1 MDVVEQ
7 LKQFMEPKSI
17 AIVGASRRTGE
28 EAFNILENLLSYSY
42 KGRIYPVNPN
52 ASEILGVKTYPSVEE
67 LPEKVDLAVISLP
80 RPLVPGIVKECVDK
94 RISAITIVTQGFTD
108 ANDGEGKRLQ
118 KEIDNLIKGNETR
131 ILGPNTFGTAN
142 ANINFSS
149 SFIGAKM
156 ERIPVGLICQTGAFF
171 EGFANL
177 RVLGKGIDLGNACD
191 IDFADGLEY
200 FEQDAETKVIALH
213 IEGIK
218 DGRRFLTVAK
228 RVAKK
233 KPIIALKVGR
243 GGQAAQA
250 AQSHTGSLTGRDEI
264 WDVALEVSGVI
275 RVSDIEDFCDAIRA
289 FCVLPLM
296 PGRKIGIVTYTG
308 GYGIMGV
315 DACEKFGL
323 KLAELSPTTVNRLS
337 ALSPAWLAVG
347 NPVDIW
353 PGTMISKHSLYQME
367 EAAVKN
373 LLCDEQVSAIL
384 CIFNLFKSALYIE
397 LCQLVEEVA
406 KDYPDKPLI
415 FHLFGPLGDEAKNEL
430 EKTGKTLVFPSC
442 DRAIRALAHLADY
455 SQFRTKC

>member
-1 MDVVEQ
+1 MDIVNQV
-7 LKQFMEPKSI
+7 KQFVEPKSV
-17 AIVGASRRTGE
+17 AIIGASRRTGE
-28 EAFNILENLLSYSY
+28 EAFNILENLLSYGY
-42 KGRIYPVNPN
+42 EGRIYPVNPN
-52 ASEILGVKTYPSVEE
+52 TSEILGVKTYPNVEE

-80 RPLVPGIVKECVDK
+80 RSLVPGVVKECVDK
-94 RISAITIVTQGFTD
+94 RISAITIVTQGLTD
-108 ANDGEGKRLQ
+108 ANDAEGKRLQ
-118 KEIDNLIKGNETR
+118 EEIDNLIKGNETR

-191 IDFADGLEY
+191 IDLADGLEY

-218 DGRRFLTVAK
+218 DGRRFLTVVK

-233 KPIIALKVGR
+233 KPVVALKTGR
-243 GGQAAQA
+243 SGQAAQA

-264 WDVALEVSGVI
+264 WDTALKGSGVI
-275 RVSDIEDFCDAIRA
+275 RASDMEDFCDAMRA
-289 FCVLPLM
+289 FRVLPSM
-296 PGRKIGIVTYTG
+296 RGRKIGIVTYTG
-308 GYGIMGV
+308 GYGIMGA

-323 KLAELSPTTVNRLS
+323 ELAELSSTTAETLG
-337 ALSPAWLAVG
+337 ALSPSWLAIG

-353 PGTMISKHSLYQME
+353 PGTMISKHSLFQME
-367 EAAVKN
+367 EAAVRN
-373 LLCDEQVSAIL
+373 LLCDEQVSAVL
-384 CIFNLFKSALYIE
+384 CIFNPYKPALYIE
-397 LCQLVEEVA
+397 LRQLVEEVT
-406 KDYPDKPLI
+406 KDYPDKPLV

-430 EKTGKTLVFPSC
+430 EKTGKTLVFPSSG
-442 DRAIRALAHLADY
+442 RAIRALAHLADY
-455 SQFRTKC
+455 SRFRAKC

>member
-17 AIVGASRRTGE
+17 AIIGASRRTGE
-28 EAFNILENLLSYSY
+28 EAFNILENLLSYGY

-80 RPLVPGIVKECVDK
+80 RSLVPGIIKECVDK

-200 FEQDAETKVIALH
+200 FEQDTETKVIALH

-228 RVAKK
+228 RAAKK

-243 GGQAAQA
+243 GGQAARA

-264 WDVALEVSGVI
+264 WDTALKGAGVI
-275 RVSDIEDFCDAIRA
+275 RASDIEDFCDMIRA

-296 PGRKIGIVTYTG
+296 PVTKIGIVTYTG
-308 GYGIMGV
+308 GYGIMGA

-323 KLAELSPTTVNRLS
+323 ELAELSPTTVDRLS
-337 ALSPAWLAVG
+337 ALSPPWLAVG

-353 PGTMISKHSLYQME
+353 PGTMISKHSLSQME

-373 LLCDEQVSAIL
+373 LLCDEQVSAVL

-397 LCQLVEEVA
+397 LCQLVEAVTR
-406 KDYPDKPLI
+406 DYPDKSLI